1 MDDATSEIYYA
12 QLVEEEST
20 PTVLAALREVIEQ
33 KGVFCALY
41 SDRASHFFLTPKAGE
56 PVDHNRLTQVGRA
69 LRTLGIQ
76 MIPAYSPQAR
86 GRSER
91 GFSTWQGRL
100 PQELRLRGLKVRQPK
115 PEWLRI
121 RLGDPTNQN
130 QVLQLIE
137 GLNLHTVCQEA
148 RCPNIFECWNDRTA
162 TFMLGG
168 DICTRHC
175 GFCAVGKGQPGLLD
189 PEEPRH
195 VAEAVNHLNL
205 AHAVITSVNR
215 DDLPDGGAAH
225 WAETIRLVRASNP
238 ECKIE
243 VLIPDFNGDEAALN
257 TVLDAEPDVLNHNTE
272 TIARLYRRVRPDAV
286 YTQSLTLLQRAAA
299 RRDRE
304 GRGMLTKSGIMVGLG
319 ETFEEVVD
327 LMNDLRAVSC
337 DIMTIG
343 QYLQPHARR
352 LPVERYVTPDEF
364 AKWREVGM
372 SLGFHHVE
380 SSPLTRSSYHAREQA
395 AK

>member
-1 MDDATSEIYYA
+1 M
-12 QLVEEEST
+12 
-20 PTVLAALREVIEQ
+20 
-33 KGVFCALY
+33 
-41 SDRASHFFLTPKAGE
+41 
-56 PVDHNRLTQVGRA
+56 
-69 LRTLGIQ
+69 
-76 MIPAYSPQAR
+76 AR
-86 GRSER
+86 
-91 GFSTWQGRL
+91 
-100 PQELRLRGLKVRQPK
+100 ELRVISNNQKVRQPK

-121 RLGDPTNQN
+121 RLGDPANQN
-130 QVLQLIE
+130 KVLELIE

-148 RCPNIFECWNDRTA
+148 RCPNIFECWSDRTA

-175 GFCAVGKGQPGLLD
+175 GFCAVGKGKPGDLD

-195 VAEAVNHLNL
+195 VAEAVDHLNL

-215 DDLPDGGAAH
+215 DDLADGGAAH
-225 WAETIRLVRASNP
+225 WAETIRQVRALNP
-238 ECKIE
+238 QCKIE

-257 TVLDAEPDVLNHNTE
+257 AVLDAQPDVLNHNTE

-286 YTQSLTLLQRAAA
+286 YQQSLTLLQRAAA

-319 ETFEEVVD
+319 ETFDEVVE
-327 LMNDLRAVSC
+327 LMKDLRSVSC

-352 LPVERYVTPDEF
+352 LPVERYVTPAEF
-364 AKWREVGM
+364 AQWRDIGM
-372 SLGFHHVE
+372 NLGFHHVE

-395 AK
+395 ESKPEPVGAN